1 MLTDYFKML
10 KRIILNLLVILSLT
24 ACKRE
29 FFGESGPG
37 ELQFSTDTIIFDT
50 VFTSVGSTTH
60 TLKVYN
66 RNNNSVTIN
75 SIDLANINS
84 EGVYRI
90 NVDGTSGTHAENI
103 KIAAYDSI
111 YIFVEATINPVVG
124 SNLPYLVIDSLL
136 FVTNGKTQNV
146 DLVAYGQNAN
156 FYTPHDN
163 FFMSGTDTV
172 NYKYHSITENTTWN
186 NTLPHVI
193 YGYVIVEKNE
203 FGEKP
208 TLTIE
213 PGCQIYF
220 HKNSGIIVGNPLL
233 ADNGGTLLVGN
244 PNGNPEPEN
253 PVIFQGDRL
262 DSWYEDLAGQWDR
275 IWFTPGSVNNKINNA
290 IIRNGTV
297 GLHAD
302 TIGNNNPTLTVKNTI
317 IENMSD
323 IGIFAQGS
331 HVVGENNVISDCGR
345 YAMVL
350 NIGGTYDFKHSTF
363 ANYWSFSSRNTPSI
377 LLKNFY
383 EDANGN
389 IQLRDLQQASFTNCI
404 ISGSLPGEIELQENT
419 TATFNYSFN
428 NCLLKLHPDSS
439 LASLNENNS
448 IKIQNSDSLFVD
460 IQEDNYQLHQL
471 SPAIDSG
478 VDAGISLDILG
489 NTRNGLPDLGA
500 YEKVD

>member
-1 MLTDYFKML
+1 MQ
-10 KRIILNLLVILSLT
+10 KRIISFLLIIISLA
-24 ACKRE
+24 ACKRD
-29 FFGESGPG
+29 FFAESGPG
-37 ELQFSTDTIIFDT
+37 KLEFSTDTIVFDT
-50 VFTSVGSTTH
+50 VFTTVGSTTQ

-66 RNNNSVTIN
+66 RNDNSITIS
-75 SIDLANINS
+75 SIDLTTQNS

-90 NVDGTSGTHAENI
+90 NIDGVSETHAENI
-103 KIAAYDSI
+103 KIAAHDSI
-111 YIFVEATINPVVG
+111 YIFVEVTINPVG
-124 SNLPYLVIDSLL
+124 SNLPYLVTESLIFL
-136 FVTNGKTQNV
+136 TNGKTQNV

-163 FFMSGTDTV
+163 FFMNGTDTV
-172 NYKYHSITENTTWN
+172 NYKYHSITENTTWD

-193 YGYVIVEKNE
+193 YGYVIVEPNAN
-203 FGEKP
+203 
-208 TLTIE
+208 LTINE
-213 PGCQIYF
+213 GCQIYF

-233 ADNGGTLLVGN
+233 ADNGGTLKIEGELN
-244 PNGNPEPEN
+244 NE
-253 PVIFQGDRL
+253 VIFQGDRL
-262 DSWYEDLAGQWDR
+262 DDWYENVAGQWDR
-275 IWFTPGSVNNKINNA
+275 IWFTPGSVDNVVNYA

-297 GLHAD
+297 GLHVD

-331 HVVGENNVISDCGR
+331 HVIGENNVISDCGR

-350 NIGGTYDFKHSTF
+350 NIGGTYEFKHSTF
-363 ANYWSFSSRNTPSI
+363 ANYWSFSSRNTPSV
-377 LLKNFY
+377 LLNNYY

-389 IQLRDLQQASFTNCI
+389 IQLRDLHQASFTNCI
-404 ISGSLPGEIELQENT
+404 ISGSLPGEIELQKNT
-419 TATFNYSFN
+419 AATFNYSFN

-439 LASLNENNS
+439 LASLEENNS

-460 IQEDNYQLHQL
+460 IQEDNYQLNQF
-471 SPAIDSG
+471 SPAIDEG
-478 VDAGISLDILG
+478 ADAGISLDILG